1 RKGGRILS
9 RIDPARTGAH
19 DRRPGRDARPGRRS
33 RSPQRCRGQQGGQA
47 IPAKWRPKDANGVQ
61 ITDPASF
68 AGLYAY
74 PLSCDGL
81 QGNILDSVEEY
92 ASGSSGLLIT
102 EDG

>member
-1 RKGGRILS
+1 M
-9 RIDPARTGAH
+9 P
-19 DRRPGRDARPGRRS
+19 
-33 RSPQRCRGQQGGQA
+33 
-47 IPAKWRPKDANGVQ
+47 